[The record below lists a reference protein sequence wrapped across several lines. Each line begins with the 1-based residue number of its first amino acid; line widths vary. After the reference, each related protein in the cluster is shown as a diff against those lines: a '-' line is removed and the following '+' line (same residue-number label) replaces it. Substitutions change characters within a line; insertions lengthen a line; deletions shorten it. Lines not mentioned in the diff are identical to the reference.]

1 MTPLP
6 RLLRWS
12 ALADGEREAVLARPA
27 APADPRL
34 ESRVRDIM
42 RDVRQHGDAALL
54 RLEAELDGAELDSVE
69 VSGEEIEAAAE
80 QLTSAQRAAIRTALE
95 NIRACHAAQ
104 RPKDVRVQPAPGI
117 VCEQRH
123 RPLQVVG
130 LYVPAGIAPLPSTAL
145 MLAAPAQLADCP
157 LRVLCTPPDRDGR
170 ANPAVLHVA
179 QLCEVHQVFKLG
191 GAQAIAAMAYGTE
204 SVPRVDKLFGP
215 GSRWVAA
222 AKQQAAMEPGGP
234 AQDLPAGP
242 TEAMV
247 IADAGAQPLFVA
259 LDLLSQAEHGEDAH
273 VLLLCLDTGLAE
285 KVQEEIAN
293 QLRALP
299 RRDVA
304 EKSLSSGALLI
315 VDSLETAVDVANR
328 YAPEHLLLHVAEP
341 RALLAG
347 ISHAGA
353 VFLGPWSPESSG
365 DYCNGANHVLPTYGS
380 ARWAS
385 GLSLAD
391 FHKRISVQELTRE
404 GLGSIAEA
412 IATLAR
418 LEGLEAHAR
427 AAEARRAS
435 MTANGAQEQ
444 KKHEL

>member
-1 MTPLP
+1 MKPSPPL
-6 RLLRWS
+6 LHWATLT
-12 ALADGEREAVLARPA
+12 DGEREAVLARPA

-34 ESRVRDIM
+34 ESRVSEIM
-42 RDVRQHGDAALL
+42 QDVRDGGDDALL
-54 RLEAELDGAELDSVE
+54 RLEAELDGAELDSIE
-69 VSGEEIEAAAE
+69 VAGQELEAAAE
-80 QLTSAQRAAIRTALE
+80 SLTSVQRAAIHTALD
-95 NIRACHAAQ
+95 NIRTCHAAQ
-104 RPKDVRVQPAPGI
+104 RPEDIRVQPAPGI
-117 VCEQRH
+117 VCEQKH
-123 RPLQVVG
+123 QPLQAVG
-130 LYVPAGIAPLPSTAL
+130 LYVPAGGAPLPSTAL
-145 MLAAPAQLADCP
+145 MLAAPAQLAGCP
-157 LRVLCTPPDRDGR
+157 LRILCTPPDRDGR
-170 ANPAVLHVA
+170 ANPAVLYVA
-179 QLCEVHQVFKLG
+179 QCCEVHQVFKLG

-247 IADAGAQPLFVA
+247 IADESADPLFVA

-273 VLLLCLDTGLAE
+273 VLLLCLDPRFSE
-285 KVQEEIAN
+285 RVHEEIAN
-293 QLRALP
+293 QLRTLP
-299 RRDVA
+299 RREVV
-304 EKSLSSGALLI
+304 EKSLSSGALLV
-315 VDSLETAVDVANR
+315 VDSLETAVEVANR
-328 YAPEHLLLHVAEP
+328 YAPEHLLLHVANP
-341 RALLAG
+341 RLLLEN

-391 FHKRISVQELTRE
+391 FHKRISVQELTHD
-404 GLGSIAEA
+404 GLGSIAGA

-427 AAEARRAS
+427 AAEARCAP
-435 MTANGAQEQ
+435 TTPKQ
-444 KKHEL
+444 

>member
-1 MTPLP
+1 MKPAPPL
-6 RLLRWS
+6 LHWE

-34 ESRVRDIM
+34 ESRVREIM
-42 RDVRQHGDAALL
+42 QDVRQDGDAALL
-54 RLEAELDGAELDSVE
+54 RLEAELDGVRPDSIE
-69 VSGEEIEAAAE
+69 VAGEEIEAAAE
-80 QLTSAQRAAIRTALE
+80 CLTSAQRAAIHTALD

-104 RPKDVRVQPAPGI
+104 RPEDIRVQPAPGI
-117 VCEQRH
+117 VCEQKH
-123 RPLQVVG
+123 QPLQAVG
-130 LYVPAGIAPLPSTAL
+130 LYVPAGVAPLPSTAL
-145 MLAAPAQLADCP
+145 MLAAPAQLAGCP
-157 LRVLCTPPDRDGR
+157 LRILCTPPDRDGR
-170 ANPAVLHVA
+170 ANPAVLYVA
-179 QLCEVHQVFKLG
+179 QRCEVHRVFRLG

-222 AKQQAAMEPGGP
+222 AKRQAAMEPGGP

-247 IADAGAQPLFVA
+247 VADGSADPLFVA

-273 VLLLCLDTGLAE
+273 VLLLCLDPQLAE
-285 KVQEEIAN
+285 KVQDEIAN
-293 QLRALP
+293 QLRTLP
-299 RRDVA
+299 RREML

-315 VDSLETAVDVANR
+315 VDSLKTAVEVANR
-328 YAPEHLLLHVAEP
+328 YAPEHLLLQVAEP
-341 RALLAG
+341 RALLAD
-347 ISHAGA
+347 IRHAGA

-365 DYCNGANHVLPTYGS
+365 DYCSGANHVLPTYGS

-404 GLGSIAEA
+404 GLGNIAGA
-412 IATLAR
+412 IADLAR

-427 AAEARRAS
+427 AAEARCAPNPDS
-435 MTANGAQEQ
+435 PGPGAEA
-444 KKHEL
+444 

>member
-1 MTPLP
+1 MKQSPPL
-6 RLLRWS
+6 LHWA
-12 ALADGEREAVLARPA
+12 ALADEEREAVLARPA
-27 APADPRL
+27 DPADPRL
-34 ESRVRDIM
+34 ESRVREIM
-42 RDVRQHGDAALL
+42 GAVRHHGDAALL
-54 RLEAELDGAELDSVE
+54 RLEAEMNGVALNSIE
-69 VSGEEIEAAAE
+69 VPGEEIEAARE
-80 QLTSAQRAAIRTALE
+80 QLTSGQRAAIRTALD

-104 RPKDVRVQPAPGI
+104 RPEDIRVQTAPGI
-117 VCEQRH
+117 VCEQKH
-123 RPLQVVG
+123 QPLQAVG
-130 LYVPAGIAPLPSTAL
+130 LYAPAGVAPLPSTAL
-145 MLAAPAQLADCP
+145 MLAAPAQLAGCP
-157 LRVLCTPPDRDGR
+157 LRILCTPPDRAGR

-179 QLCEVHQVFKLG
+179 QCCEVHKVFKLG

-222 AKQQAAMEPGGP
+222 AKRQAAMEPGGP

-247 IADAGAQPLFVA
+247 IADGSADPLFVA

-273 VLLLCLDTGLAE
+273 VLLLCLDTSLAK
-285 KVQEEIAN
+285 KVQQEIAG
-293 QLRALP
+293 QLRTLP
-299 RRDVA
+299 RRGVL
-304 EKSLSSGALLI
+304 EKSLSSGALLV
-315 VDSLETAVDVANR
+315 VDSLETAVAVANR

-341 RALLAG
+341 RSLLNG

-391 FHKRISVQELTRE
+391 FHKRISIQELTRE
-404 GLGSIAEA
+404 GLEGIAA
-412 IATLAR
+412 AVATLAR

-427 AAEARRAS
+427 AAEVRCARE
-435 MTANGAQEQ
+435 GPEQ
-444 KKHEL
+444 

>member
-1 MTPLP
+1 MKPAPPL
-6 RLLRWS
+6 LNWESLGE
-12 ALADGEREAVLARPA
+12 AEREAVLARPA

-34 ESRVRDIM
+34 ESRVGEIM
-42 RDVRQHGDAALL
+42 REVRDGGDAALL
-54 RLEAELDGAELDSVE
+54 RLEAELDGAALDSIE
-69 VSGEEIEAAAE
+69 VTGEEIERAGELLAPE
-80 QLTSAQRAAIRTALE
+80 ERAAIQTALD

-104 RPKDVRVQPAPGI
+104 RPEDSRVRPVPGI

-123 RPLQVVG
+123 RPLQAVG
-130 LYVPAGIAPLPSTAL
+130 LYVPAGSAPLPSTAL
-145 MLAAPAQLADCP
+145 MLAAPAQLAGCP
-157 LRVLCTPPDRDGR
+157 LRVLCTPPDRDGN
-170 ANPAVLHVA
+170 ANPAVLYVA
-179 QLCEVHQVFKLG
+179 RLCEVHRVFKLG
-191 GAQAIAAMAYGTE
+191 GAQAVAAMAYGTE
-204 SVPRVDKLFGP
+204 TVPRVDKLFGP

-222 AKQQAAMEPGGP
+222 AKRQAAMEPGGP

-247 IADAGAQPLFVA
+247 IADGNADPLFIA

-273 VLLLCLDTGLAE
+273 VLLLCLDGQLAE
-285 KVQEEIAN
+285 KVQEQIAA
-293 QLRALP
+293 QLRTLP
-299 RRDVA
+299 RRDVL
-304 EKSLSSGALLI
+304 EKSLAAGALLV
-315 VDSLETAVDVANR
+315 VDSLKTAAAVANR

-341 RALLAG
+341 RALLAD

-353 VFLGPWSPESSG
+353 VFLGPWAPESSG

-404 GLGSIAEA
+404 GLGSIAGA

-427 AAEARRAS
+427 AAEARCAPEPDS
-435 MTANGAQEQ
+435 AGPGAGT
-444 KKHEL
+444 

>member
-27 APADPRL
+27 APDDPRL

-54 RLEAELDGAELDSVE
+54 RLEAELDGAELDSIQVG
-69 VSGEEIEAAAE
+69 SEEMEAAAE
-80 QLTSAQRAAIRTALE
+80 HLTSAQRAAIRTALD

-104 RPKDVRVQPAPGI
+104 RPQDVRVQPAPGI

-123 RPLQVVG
+123 RPLQAVG

-145 MLAAPAQLADCP
+145 MLAAPAQLAGCP
-157 LRVLCTPPDRDGR
+157 LRVLCTPPNRDGR

-179 QLCEVHQVFKLG
+179 QLCEAHQVFKLG

-222 AKQQAAMEPGGP
+222 AKRQAAMEPGGP

-247 IADAGAQPLFVA
+247 IADAGAEPLFVA

-273 VLLLCLDTGLAE
+273 VLLLCLDASLAE
-285 KVQEEIAN
+285 KVQKEIAS
-293 QLRALP
+293 QLRTLP
-299 RRDVA
+299 RRDA
-304 EKSLSSGALLI
+304 LEKSLSSGALL
-315 VDSLETAVDVANR
+315 VMDSLEAAVELANR
-328 YAPEHLLLHVAEP
+328 YAPEHLLVHAAEP
-341 RALLAG
+341 RSLLDG
-347 ISHAGA
+347 IAHAGA

-404 GLGSIAEA
+404 GLDGIAGAIAE
-412 IATLAR
+412 LAR

-427 AAEARRAS
+427 AAEARSDRLQRAG
-435 MTANGAQEQ
+435 TRE
-444 KKHEL
+444 K

>member
-1 MTPLP
+1 MTLIPP
-6 RLLRWS
+6 ILRWED
-12 ALADGEREAVLARPA
+12 LDERQRRTVLARVA
-27 APADPRL
+27 APADPALETRVKEIMQEVRSGGDTALIRL
-34 ESRVRDIM
+34 T
-42 RDVRQHGDAALL
+42 
-54 RLEAELDGAELDSVE
+54 AELDGVELESLEAGQD
-69 VSGEEIEAAAE
+69 EIERAAE
-80 QLTSAQRAAIRTALE
+80 SLDAGEREAIHTALG

-104 RPKDVRVQPAPGI
+104 RPEDSRVEPVPGV
-117 VCEQRH
+117 VCEQTH
-123 RPLQVVG
+123 RPLQAVG
-130 LYVPAGIAPLPSTAL
+130 LYVPAGGAPLPSTAM

-157 LRVLCTPPDRDGR
+157 LRILCAPPAADGSL
-170 ANPAVLHVA
+170 NPAILYVA
-179 QLCEVHQVFKLG
+179 QHCEVHRVFKLG

-204 SVPRVDKLFGP
+204 TVPRVDKIFGP

-247 IADAGAQPLFVA
+247 IADDSADAEFVA

-273 VLLLCLDTGLAE
+273 VLLVCLERRLAHAIR
-285 KVQEEIAN
+285 QEIAA
-293 QLRALP
+293 QLRSLP
-299 RRDVA
+299 RKEVL
-304 EKSLSSGALLI
+304 EKSLASGALLI
-315 VDSLETAVDVANR
+315 VDSLAEAVEVANR
-328 YAPEHLLLHVAEP
+328 YAPEHLLLQVREP
-341 RALLAG
+341 RALLG
-347 ISHAGA
+347 DIRHAGA

-391 FHKRISVQELTRE
+391 FYKRISVQELSRDGMASTA
-404 GLGSIAEA
+404 GA

-427 AAEARRAS
+427 AAEARRDKERA
-435 MTANGAQEQ
+435 
-444 KKHEL
+444 

>member
-1 MTPLP
+1 MKPAPPLLHWD
-6 RLLRWS
+6 R
-12 ALADGEREAVLARPA
+12 LADTQREAVLARPA

-34 ESRVRDIM
+34 ESRVREIM
-42 RDVRQHGDAALL
+42 QDVRQGGDRALL
-54 RLEAELDGAELDSVE
+54 RLEAELDGVNLDSIKV
-69 VSGEEIEAAAE
+69 GAEEMEAAE
-80 QLTSAQRAAIRTALE
+80 KCLTPEQRAAIHTALD
-95 NIRACHAAQ
+95 NIRACHVAQ
-104 RPKDVRVQPAPGI
+104 QPQDIRVQPAPGI
-117 VCEQRH
+117 VCEQKH
-123 RPLQVVG
+123 LPLQAVG
-130 LYVPAGIAPLPSTAL
+130 LYVPAGGAPLPSTAL
-145 MLAAPAQLADCP
+145 MLAAPAQLAGCP
-157 LRVLCTPPDRDGR
+157 LRILCTPPDRDGGT
-170 ANPAVLHVA
+170 NPAVLYVA
-179 QLCEVHQVFKLG
+179 RHCEVHHVFKLG
-191 GAQAIAAMAYGTE
+191 GAQAIAAMTYGTE

-247 IADAGAQPLFVA
+247 IADESADPLFVA

-273 VLLLCLDTGLAE
+273 VLLLCLQPRLAE
-285 KVQEEIAN
+285 EVQDQIAK
-293 QLRALP
+293 QLRSLP
-299 RRDVA
+299 RRRVL

-315 VDSLETAVDVANR
+315 VDSLNTAVEIANR

-341 RALLAG
+341 RALLAD

-391 FHKRISVQELTRE
+391 FHKRISVQELTQE
-404 GLGSIAEA
+404 GLGNIAGA

-427 AAEARRAS
+427 AAEARCAPKMPTES
-435 MTANGAQEQ
+435 ATLIGGAQ
-444 KKHEL
+444 